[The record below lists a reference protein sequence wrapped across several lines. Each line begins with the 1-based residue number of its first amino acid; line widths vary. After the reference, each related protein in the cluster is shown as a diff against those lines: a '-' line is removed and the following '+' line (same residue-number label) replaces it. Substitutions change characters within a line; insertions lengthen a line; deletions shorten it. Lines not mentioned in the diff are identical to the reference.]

1 MATQPAPGDIAF
13 VGPAHLSHLSNYQY
27 VEVVSVEEASVHVS
41 IAGPDATSGGS
52 TYTMPLSTVQ
62 HRVVPARERDLWPG
76 SYLAHPVAFVW
87 TTDDGVDVWSCGVVS
102 GYSATEDE
110 TTLHILGH
118 EGPVRLPLV
127 TTTAIIKADVLTYA
141 LQIGG
146 TVNAAALT
154 PTELLEQKTQS
165 SWRVTDAGPDP
176 AIGRLPDQASAT
188 ISRQTTG
195 DISASD
201 SNSDSISNSPGDND
215 DEDIQAIRH
224 AHRPN
229 PKRRRIELASDSGSS
244 QYQDYR
250 GRGRQRGLVFQ
261 PSPIDRQVHDAVVH
275 RRHTGKAP
283 QTLLQSVQQSDQLDF
298 IGTPPVLRAAY
309 HFGFGVGLSIMH
321 FRRASPSD
329 DVMSTE
335 KGVDM
340 WDFSAKNSLQ
350 PPPKANTFNDLI
362 SALAAFYKFGKNF
375 YNKKTKKFIGAAR
388 DFVIAYA
395 DHSSHDSG
403 MARLLAHWIN
413 TKFGLFRSRLVAKG
427 IRSATRVVK
436 QFSRMDEQLVALKES
451 CPQLSQQA
459 QNSLRHK
466 AAESEGVSRSSR
478 QSSARPATKPK
489 IPAPVIAALPK
500 GEDGRRQCLRFISK
514 AGCNVTE

>member
-1 MATQPAPGDIAF
+1 MATQPAGDIAF
-13 VGPAHLSHLSNYQY
+13 VGPAHLSYLSDYQY

-52 TYTMPLSTVQ
+52 MYTMPLGTFQ

-87 TTDDGVDVWSCGVVS
+87 TTDDGVDVWSYGVVS
-102 GYSATEDE
+102 GCSATDDE
-110 TTLHILGH
+110 TTLHIVGH

-127 TTTAIIKADVLTYA
+127 ATTAIIKADVLTILFRLCV
-141 LQIGG
+141 LQPFNLCASGE
-146 TVNAAALT
+146 N
-154 PTELLEQKTQS
+154 K
-165 SWRVTDAGPDP
+165 SWHSTATRARRPEDLYSDP

-201 SNSDSISNSPGDND
+201 SDSDNISNSPGDND

-229 PKRRRIELASDSGSS
+229 PKRRRIELASDSDSS
-244 QYQDYR
+244 QDQDYR
-250 GRGRQRGLVFQ
+250 GRSRQRGLVFQ

-335 KGVDM
+335 NGVDM
-340 WDFSAKNSLQ
+340 WDFSAKNSIR

-362 SALAAFYKFGKNF
+362 SALAAFYKFGKVSTI
-375 YNKKTKKFIGAAR
+375 KR
-388 DFVIAYA
+388 
-395 DHSSHDSG
+395 
-403 MARLLAHWIN
+403 R
-413 TKFGLFRSRLVAKG
+413 RS
-427 IRSATRVVK
+427 
-436 QFSRMDEQLVALKES
+436 
-451 CPQLSQQA
+451 
-459 QNSLRHK
+459 
-466 AAESEGVSRSSR
+466 
-478 QSSARPATKPK
+478 SSARRETLLSPMQITLPM
-489 IPAPVIAALPK
+489 IPGWLAFSPTGLTPSSAYFAV
-500 GEDGRRQCLRFISK
+500 G
-514 AGCNVTE
+514 